1 MPSAISGKRL
11 ALGALA
17 ASMVAMPLLRP
28 AGPGNS
34 GPADVAIAVAILA
47 TLYWAGSAK
56 VRLRVPYA
64 APLAVL
70 VAAGGLAALVNEQPG
85 VGGLALTQ
93 DLVLLFWAAAIA
105 NVGRDPSAVRTLLR
119 VWALSSIAWAGV
131 LVAAVVVGNG
141 SVSGISGRT
150 GGRAMLTFGDAN
162 LAASYFVVS
171 IMIVVAARYPR
182 NGFWRLGGILL
193 LLGAIATTGSN
204 GGFIALAAATT
215 IVVLAASARRVGV
228 IPTVAVAAAIV
239 PFIVAAAL
247 HFPYA
252 DLRRQAAHPNSALH
266 ESFGRF
272 SESTGSRSLLLQDGL
287 RLYVSGS
294 PLGIGPGATR
304 PTLIAE
310 QNFYAKESHND
321 YLGALAERG
330 ILGVLGLLLLVGA
343 IATRSRAIVREPRT
357 PELMAAVPRPSA
369 LVAALMALAVSALF
383 YEVLHFRQLWAL
395 LGIVAALQLAGR
407 RE

>member
-1 MPSAISGKRL
+1 
-11 ALGALA
+11 
-17 ASMVAMPLLRP
+17 
-28 AGPGNS
+28 
-34 GPADVAIAVAILA
+34 
-47 TLYWAGSAK
+47 
-56 VRLRVPYA
+56 
-64 APLAVL
+64 
-70 VAAGGLAALVNEQPG
+70 
-85 VGGLALTQ
+85 
-93 DLVLLFWAAAIA
+93 
-105 NVGRDPSAVRTLLR
+105 
-119 VWALSSIAWAGV
+119 
-131 LVAAVVVGNG
+131 
-141 SVSGISGRT
+141 
-150 GGRAMLTFGDAN
+150 
-162 LAASYFVVS
+162 
-171 IMIVVAARYPR
+171 
-182 NGFWRLGGILL
+182 
-193 LLGAIATTGSN
+193 
-204 GGFIALAAATT
+204 
-215 IVVLAASARRVGV
+215 
-228 IPTVAVAAAIV
+228 
-239 PFIVAAAL
+239 
-247 HFPYA
+247 
-252 DLRRQAAHPNSALH
+252 
-266 ESFGRF
+266 
-272 SESTGSRSLLLQDGL
+272 L